1 MNPKIEILISDITKI
16 ATDAIVNSANT
27 ALIKGSGICKAI
39 YEAAGEAQLNN
50 CLSQQAKLETGTALV
65 TSAFNLPAHYIIH
78 TVTPKHFLPN
88 NRKYA
93 QLASCYIS
101 ILKAATY
108 YKLKTIAIPCL
119 GTGHHGWPLK
129 EAAEIAISTIQWY
142 LSRHIDTSI
151 EKIIFVCY
159 NEEQVRTY
167 TNRLFT

>member
-16 ATDAIVNSANT
+16 AADAIVNSANT

-39 YEAAGEAQLNN
+39 YEGAGEAQLNN
-50 CLSQQAKLETGTALV
+50 CLSQQAKLETGTSLV

-78 TVTPKHFLPN
+78 TVTPKYFLAN
-88 NRKYA
+88 NDKYT

-101 ILKAATY
+101 IMQAAAY
-108 YKLKTIAIPCL
+108 YNIKSIAIPCL
-119 GTGHHGWPLK
+119 GTGHHCWPLK